1 MKAFLVREAEW
12 KDKEAILAI
21 SRKIWEG
28 EDYVPAVLED
38 WLSQGGML
46 VAELSGEVVGFA
58 KVTELSPGEFWFEGL
73 RVDPAHQGKGVAKA
87 LAQAQLEWALS
98 RQPKTIRLATVEANE
113 ASLHIAQ
120 NLGFH
125 EVARFFYLEAEVRK
139 PKEVR
144 KLRTSAPE
152 EAWEFL
158 RASQVLAEG
167 KGFLGLGWRF
177 RQASPELVEELARKE
192 ALFALGEPPRG
203 LLIIVPDPYTPK
215 ELGCL
220 AFLDGE
226 EGVLPGLLE
235 FAHGLAAK
243 NGERILSAMVAAPWL
258 FRFLLAQG
266 FQFIPELG
274 AVLVLE
280 YGTS

>member
-1 MKAFLVREAEW
+1 MNAISVREAGW
-12 KDKEAILAI
+12 KDKEEILAI
-21 SRKIWEG
+21 SQKIWEG
-28 EDYVPAVLED
+28 EDYVPVVLEG
-38 WLSQGGML
+38 WLSQGGLL
-46 VAELSGEVVGFA
+46 VAELSGKVVGFA

-87 LAQAQLEWALS
+87 LAQAQLEWTLS
-98 RQPKTIRLATVEANE
+98 RQPKTIRLATVETNE
-113 ASLHIAQ
+113 PSLHIAQ
-120 NLGFH
+120 NLGFR

-139 PKEVR
+139 PQKVR
-144 KLRTSAPE
+144 ELRAPAPE

-158 RASQVLAEG
+158 RGSQVLAEG
-167 KGFLGLGWRF
+167 KGLLGLGWRF
-177 RQASPELVEELARKE
+177 CQASPELVGELAQKE
-192 ALFALGEPPRG
+192 ALFTLGEPPCG
-203 LLIIVPDPYTPK
+203 LLILVPDPYTPR

-226 EGVLPGLLE
+226 EGILPALLR
-235 FAHGLAAK
+235 FAQGWAAQ
-243 NGERILSAMVAAPWL
+243 NGQKILSAMVAAPWI

-280 YGTS
+280 YAPS